1 MARDKL
7 MEVLKLL
14 RAEKERLEE
23 TIKTFERLVE
33 EGSRGRTSRVELVEA
48 HGRHSAHVYRRDGR
62 QRKRK

>member
-7 MEVLKLL
+7 MEVLKVL

-33 EGSRGRTSRVELVEA
+33 EGSRGRRSRVQLVET
-48 HGRHSAHVYRRDGR
+48 HGSRSAHVYRRDAR
-62 QRKRK
+62 PRKRK